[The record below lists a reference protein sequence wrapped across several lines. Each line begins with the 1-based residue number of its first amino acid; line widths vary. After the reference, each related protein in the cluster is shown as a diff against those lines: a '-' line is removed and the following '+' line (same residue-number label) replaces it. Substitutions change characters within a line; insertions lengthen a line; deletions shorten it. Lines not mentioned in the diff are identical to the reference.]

1 MVMEHRR
8 NGILC
13 LAILCLFWCFPVL
26 ARGEGRITIDTN
38 KVYEGMSSSFAKGYE
53 PSVQKHTMSLVI
65 PFRAGM
71 GLEGDKINV
80 GISFEKEEESPFYY
94 KNYQKRVKRSK
105 DGVYL
110 YRCKVKLKKD
120 RKNGQYPLHLLVQA
134 QPKGEAGFIQQEFTV
149 YVEITDGL
157 PKNAE
162 AGQEEEGGAESGS
175 ISDEASMMQDGLAGG
190 ADPLPDPSPST
201 EETKRQPRI
210 LVSQNSLQG
219 TAVQAGE
226 RAAWAIS
233 ARNCSSRQAVENLK
247 VTLLCESRELSFEK
261 TSWYFERAGA
271 GQSMDL
277 SQNITV
283 GQKAA
288 AEPVAVQ
295 FQFDYEDKDGNSYST
310 TETVSLMVRQS
321 QQAALA
327 GVSFPEGVYESESEP
342 LTFQVQNTGLAVLY
356 NVRVCFEGKG
366 LFPDKEMYLGNL
378 EAGASL
384 DGEIK
389 VFVGTL
395 DMDADGLVIEGA
407 GEKYGKTEGEVILSY
422 EDEQGKVE
430 KLSQKLHTTIQ
441 KPQVVELSVE
451 KEAPKT
457 NQWWITIVI
466 LAMVTMALAM
476 LCLYLRMKHYQK
488 IYTNAISGK

>member
-1 MVMEHRR
+1 M
-8 NGILC
+8 
-13 LAILCLFWCFPVL
+13 
-26 ARGEGRITIDTN
+26 
-38 KVYEGMSSSFAKGYE
+38 
-53 PSVQKHTMSLVI
+53 
-65 PFRAGM
+65 
-71 GLEGDKINV
+71 
-80 GISFEKEEESPFYY
+80 
-94 KNYQKRVKRSK
+94 
-105 DGVYL
+105 
-110 YRCKVKLKKD
+110 
-120 RKNGQYPLHLLVQA
+120 
-134 QPKGEAGFIQQEFTV
+134 
-149 YVEITDGL
+149 
-157 PKNAE
+157 
-162 AGQEEEGGAESGS
+162 
-175 ISDEASMMQDGLAGG
+175 
-190 ADPLPDPSPST
+190 
-201 EETKRQPRI
+201 
-210 LVSQNSLQG
+210 
-219 TAVQAGE
+219 
-226 RAAWAIS
+226 
-233 ARNCSSRQAVENLK
+233 ENLK

-310 TETVSLMVRQS
+310 TETVSLMVRQK